1 MKKIILLLIVLAVV
15 AAGFYKW
22 NDLRILFG
30 ATDVLHPDVH
40 SEQYQCPMHPQVIQD
55 HPGNCPICG
64 MRLVRIVSA
73 SEPLAQPAS
82 QSQGALPVSDVPGH
96 VTVHL
101 TDEKIR
107 SIGVVTETV
116 YEEPLKL
123 PLRLTGS
130 VFYNPQ
136 ILDLLYRYREAA
148 QVQIRYSKP
157 TAELIAES
165 RAVTWTLR
173 TQLRRL
179 GVSEDAFKK
188 IEESLK
194 DPTSFVPANVFF
206 EASGAYIDARLPVS
220 DLSHAHVGQKAQIYS
235 PMAPEKK
242 LEGVL
247 RSLDSVVDA
256 ASQTLAVRFEVAS
269 GHELLKPGM
278 FVTVE
283 MELDLGVSLS
293 IPSSALFNPG
303 KRAYVFVENEPGVF
317 VPQMIQM
324 GVMAG
329 ERVQVLE
336 GLKTGDKVVTAANF
350 LLDSESRFQA
360 ARGNASAGGH
370 SHD

>member
-15 AAGFYKW
+15 AVGFYKW

-30 ATDVLHPDVH
+30 ATDISHQSDVH

-64 MRLVRIVSA
+64 MRLVKTESK
-73 SEPLAQPAS
+73 SEVAPGGTLPA
-82 QSQGALPVSDVPGH
+82 SDVPGH

-116 YEEPLKL
+116 NEEPLKL
-123 PLRLTGS
+123 PLRLTGR

-179 GVSEDAFKK
+179 GVSEDVFKK

-220 DLSHAHVGQKAQIYS
+220 DLSHAHVGQPAQIYS

-256 ASQTLAVRFEVAS
+256 ASQTLAVRFEVVS
-269 GHELLKPGM
+269 GYELLKPGM

-360 ARGNASAGGH
+360 ARGNAAAGGH